1 MSLVDVH
8 LDQISEGDLQ
18 RLIATQAPESVYIDY
33 KEITYGPSGD
43 QHREFLADISSFA
56 NTVGGD
62 LIIGM
67 TEASGIPTGFKPFP
81 DYPDAELRRLDD
93 MARTGLQPRISNL
106 QTRAVPAPGGYVIVV
121 RIPRSYTQPHRVIHS
136 NSNRF
141 WARSSASPKRYE
153 PNVEELRRIFN
164 EAPLIAD
171 RIRAFRT
178 DRLVKIAAQ
187 ETPITLAGSCLLA
200 LHIIPYSS
208 VGIGTAL
215 SVAELESDWRR
226 FPPLGRPYS
235 HAVRRHVNFDG
246 FVVLAN
252 PQDSGKY
259 AAYAQVFRSGIVE
272 AVSTIERRNRNG
284 PVFASD
290 VDKYCVASA
299 KAYINALTKFG
310 TGYPIAVIAS
320 LLGVKGRSLESGVDN
335 LYPPYGEQQID
346 RDQLHFTECVVE
358 SSPATYSECAAG
370 LRRLIE
376 QIWNSAGF
384 ADQQSI
390 NDNGVWQLSAW

>member
-1 MSLVDVH
+1 MSLVDIP
-8 LDQISEGDLQ
+8 LDQISESDLQ

-67 TEASGIPTGFKPFP
+67 TEASGIPTGFRPFT

-106 QTRAVPAPGGYVIVV
+106 QMRAVLAPGGGYVIVV
-121 RIPRSYTQPHRVIHS
+121 RIPRSYSQPHRVIHS

-153 PNVEELRRIFN
+153 PNAEELRRSFN
-164 EAPLIAD
+164 DAPLIAD
-171 RIRAFRT
+171 RIRAFRM

-187 ETPITLAGSCLLA
+187 EAPITLTGNCLLA
-200 LHIIPYSS
+200 LHVIPYSS
-208 VGIGTAL
+208 VGIGTTL
-215 SVAELESDWRR
+215 PVAELERVWHR
-226 FPPLGRPYS
+226 FPPLGRSYG

-252 PQDSGKY
+252 PQDTGRY

-272 AVSTIERRNRNG
+272 AVSTIERSNQAI
-284 PVFASD
+284 FASDVDKSSD
-290 VDKYCVASA
+290 VDKYCVAST
-299 KAYINALTKFG
+299 KAYIDVLTHFG
-310 TGYPIAVIAS
+310 VGYPIAVVAS
-320 LLGVKGRSLESGVDN
+320 LLRVKGRNVESGIDN

-346 RDQLHFTECVVE
+346 RDQLHFTEWVVE
-358 SSPATYSECAAG
+358 SSPASYTGCAAA
-370 LRRLIE
+370 LRRLLE
-376 QIWNSAGF
+376 QVWNTAGF
-384 ADQQSI
+384 PDQQI
-390 NDNGVWQLSAW
+390 TGLY

>member
-1 MSLVDVH
+1 MSLVDIP
-8 LDQISEGDLQ
+8 LDQISESDLQ

-67 TEASGIPTGFKPFP
+67 TEASGIPTGFNSFP

-106 QTRAVPAPGGYVIVV
+106 QTRAVPAPGGYVIVI
-121 RIPRSYTQPHRVIHS
+121 RIPRSYSQPHRVIHS

-178 DRLVKIAAQ
+178 DRLVQIAAQ
-187 ETPITLAGSCLLA
+187 QAPITLAGSCLLA
-200 LHIIPYSS
+200 LHVIPYSS

-226 FPPLGRPYS
+226 FPPLGRPYG

-246 FVVLAN
+246 FVVLAS
-252 PQDSGKY
+252 PQDSGQY

-272 AVSTIERRNRNG
+272 AVSTIDRHDGAIPAAEKDR
-284 PVFASD
+284 
-290 VDKYCVASA
+290 YCVASA
-299 KAYINALTKFG
+299 KAYINALAKFG
-310 TGYPIAVIAS
+310 VGYPIAVVAS
-320 LLGVKGRSLESGVDN
+320 LLGVKGRRVVSGIDN
-335 LYPPYGEQQID
+335 FYPPSPEELRID
-346 RDQLHFTECVVE
+346 RDQLHFTECIVE
-358 SSPATYSECAAG
+358 SSPATYAECAAS
-370 LRRLIE
+370 LRRLLE
-376 QIWNSAGF
+376 QIWNTAGF

-390 NDNGVWQLSAW
+390 RSDGVWQFGSP